1 MPSMQVRGLWGVLT
15 ASVLLGACAGT
26 PGRGTTLHD
35 GLPNTV
41 TSTCRQQ
48 PASCINVPGAPQ
60 LPPLSG
66 AAQVAATAG
75 MTGQVVLR
83 MLDAA
88 EQARVEAVLTE
99 CADMARSEILLRRLG
114 ERSPSRAECN
124 EVVDRDSRGEP
135 VTRAML
141 LGREMHQEALKCTE
155 EKLGEVL
162 PDRFSL
168 EPCYRYDP
176 RTGRATLIN
185 PEEKQAL
192 LRQGRSCELV
202 GTINPDVVIHT
213 GNPLEAQAVYD
224 FKFPC
229 VNSDR
234 TPQWNTY
241 PRGHP
246 HAGRQQGTV
255 YRDALNTNVSR
266 VVPRLGVIP

>member
-1 MPSMQVRGLWGVLT
+1 MQVRQLWGVLT

-26 PGRGTTLHD
+26 PGRDTTLRLD
-35 GLPNTV
+35 VPNTV

-48 PASCINVPGAPQ
+48 PASCVNVPGAPQ

-66 AAQVAATAG
+66 AAQTAASAG

-83 MLDAA
+83 VLEATEKTLV
-88 EQARVEAVLTE
+88 EQVLTE
-99 CADMARSEILLRRLG
+99 CADMARSDILLRRLG
-114 ERSPSRAECN
+114 DRSPTPAECN
-124 EVVDRDSRGEP
+124 EVVERDSRGAP

-141 LGREMHQEALKCTE
+141 LGREMHQEALQCTE

-168 EPCYRYDP
+168 EPCYRYDAQ
-176 RTGRATLIN
+176 TGRTTLISSG
-185 PEEKQAL
+185 EKQAL

-202 GTINPDVVIHT
+202 GTISPDVVIHT

-241 PRGHP
+241 PPGHP